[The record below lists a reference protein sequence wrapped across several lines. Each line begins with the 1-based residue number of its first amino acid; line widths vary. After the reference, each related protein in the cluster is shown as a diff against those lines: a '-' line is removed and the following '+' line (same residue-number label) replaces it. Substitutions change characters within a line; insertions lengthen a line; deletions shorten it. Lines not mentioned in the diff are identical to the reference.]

1 MGNALMWL
9 NLVDLG
15 LSILERYG
23 MKTAEFMARRDQRI
37 AEGHKGL
44 TDADVDEFQ
53 AKLKGHIDILNG

>member
-23 MKTAEFMARRDQRI
+23 LKTAEFMSRREQRI

-53 AKLKGHIDILNG
+53 GKLKGHIDILNG